1 MCRKSEDRER
11 EIYKARTSRAWACR
25 VNSTIAE
32 KKIWVG
38 REKGIVRYEVNVFSF
53 VLRQISHAQCVD
65 YVIQKWF
72 VSTLLI
78 SIL

>member
-38 REKGIVRYEVNVFSF
+38 REKGIVSYEVMCL
-53 VLRQISHAQCVD
+53 VL
-65 YVIQKWF
+65 F
-72 VSTLLI
+72 
-78 SIL
+78 

>member
-32 KKIWVG
+32 KKNMG
-38 REKGIVRYEVNVFSF
+38 RKRKRNSQV
-53 VLRQISHAQCVD
+53 
-65 YVIQKWF
+65 
-72 VSTLLI
+72 
-78 SIL
+78 

>member
-1 MCRKSEDRER
+1 MH
-11 EIYKARTSRAWACR
+11 
-25 VNSTIAE
+25 E

-38 REKGIVRYEVNVFSF
+38 REKGIVSYEVNVFSF

-72 VSTLLI
+72 GCSLKKKKKKKVRKFSRSLAEDKVTAFQTP
-78 SIL
+78 